1 MKARAKLNSE
11 RIKHIERIGT
21 AVADLAA
28 GATFLGAWAC
38 CTLTAGF
45 LIGFGFGWLPAI
57 FPEIGAGKPMGS

>member
-1 MKARAKLNSE
+1 
-11 RIKHIERIGT
+11 
-21 AVADLAA
+21 LAA

-57 FPEIGAGKPMGS
+57 FPEIGAGKPIASD